1 MIRYREYVIK
11 PNDGLLTTTEVRR
24 LFRISLKMMKHL
36 TPVKT
41 YKSFGRKHPIKLYS
55 LDDVGAFLESQLG
68 IQLMTEADERRR
80 RYRTGVNKTKQ
91 TDDYDKED

>member
-1 MIRYREYVIK
+1 MIRYREYVTR
-11 PNDGLLTTTEVRR
+11 PNDGLLTTTEVRH

-55 LDDVGAFLESQLG
+55 LSDVGAFLESQLG
-68 IQLMTEADERRR
+68 IQLMTEADLRRE
-80 RYRTGVNKTKQ
+80 RYRKGLHNKTEEVEN
-91 TDDYDKED
+91 DA